1 MVNKNLWE
9 SETKHWHYIFER
21 EITAFNNH
29 SCYLCHVLRG
39 NVLPST
45 FLLPPLD
52 LCLKRKPCDHICT
65 NLKGGGYACSCYPCY
80 TPSGG
85 KCNLLQCKINGNCYP
100 FSYVNSGNSCQ
111 VRNMCSPSNCNLV
124 YHIIII
130 IKTIWLL
137 DELMF
142 FGQYLPKWHSSID
155 RTCDTHVNLHNWKR
169 AL

>member
-80 TPSGG
+80 TPLGG
-85 KCNLLQCKINGNCYP
+85 KCNLLQCKINSNFYP
-100 FSYVNSGNSCQ
+100 FSYVNPGNSCH
-111 VRNMCSPSNCNLV
+111 VRNMCSPSKLHSGISH
-124 YHIIII
+124 YHNNQNHLITRWINVFRAIF
-130 IKTIWLL
+130 TQ
-137 DELMF
+137 MTF
-142 FGQYLPKWHSSID
+142 ID
-155 RTCDTHVNLHNWKR
+155 W
-169 AL
+169 